1 MIIKKSDFLKSASS
15 MGGLPDNGL
24 PEFAFIG
31 RSNVGKSSLMNMLLD
46 RKGLV
51 KTSKKPGKTVLLN
64 FFIVND
70 LFFLVDLPGYGF
82 ASRARKEQ
90 ESWRKLIEEYLI
102 KRETLATIFLLIDAR
117 HGIMK
122 IDEQMMEFLNYYRL
136 KYTIVFT
143 KTDKLNKNET
153 SVLRQK
159 NKGCFT
165 ASAVT
170 GAGREELLDF
180 IDKTIELQKAEL

>member
-15 MGGLPDNGL
+15 MKGLPDNGF

-64 FFIVND
+64 FFSVND
-70 LFFLVDLPGYGF
+70 SFFFVDLPGYGF
-82 ASRARKEQ
+82 ASRARSEQ
-90 ESWRKLIEEYLI
+90 ESWRILIEEYLV
-102 KRETLATIFLLIDAR
+102 KRKTLINIFLLIDAR

-122 IDEQMMEFLNYYRL
+122 IDEQMMEFLDYYHL
-136 KYTIVFT
+136 KYTRVFT
-143 KTDKLNKNET
+143 KIDKLNKNQAA
-153 SVLRQK
+153 VIRQK
-159 NKGCFT
+159 NKGCFL

-170 GAGREELLDF
+170 GAGRDELLDF
-180 IDKTIELQKAEL
+180 IDSNIQEQKVEQ